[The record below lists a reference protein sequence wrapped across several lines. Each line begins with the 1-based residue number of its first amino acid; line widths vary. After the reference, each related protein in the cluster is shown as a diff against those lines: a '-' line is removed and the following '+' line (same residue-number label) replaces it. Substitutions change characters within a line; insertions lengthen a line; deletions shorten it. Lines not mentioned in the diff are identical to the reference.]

1 MSFSDTATIFV
12 LAVGL
17 LTGCAGSSDE
27 TKNKAAS
34 QPEADIQLAPI
45 ILLPNGLSQGGDHSF
60 SYGADKEQLV
70 VMLQRFGP
78 VDQNANEE
86 CGAGPMDFVTL
97 SSAGLSVNFQ
107 DDKIVGWFLDGT
119 ITTLKTEEGI
129 GIGSTR
135 AELEKAMTIEMQ
147 PDSTLGIEFYAPRPD
162 GGFIGGFLTGDGMDA
177 KVESL
182 YAGTNCF
189 FR

>member
-1 MSFSDTATIFV
+1 MRFSSIATYFA

-17 LTGCAGSSDE
+17 LSGCTGSSDE
-27 TKNKAAS
+27 TQDKAAN
-34 QPEADIQLAPI
+34 QPEIDIQLAPI
-45 ILLPNGLSQGGDHSF
+45 ILLPNGLSQGADHSISF
-60 SYGADKEQLV
+60 GADKEQLV
-70 VMLQRFGP
+70 AMLKRVGA

-97 SSAGLSVNFQ
+97 PSAGLTVNFQ
-107 DDKIVGWFLDGT
+107 DDKLVGWFLDGT
-119 ITTLKTEEGI
+119 VTTLKTKEGI

-135 AELEKAMTIEMQ
+135 AELEKAMAIEMQ